1 MKFVSKCVFL
11 KLDKGTSKSGKDYY
25 ILNLLDE
32 DNNSHKLFAFG
43 EDLQK
48 KLAETELTSL
58 KDRLDVA
65 FEVFE
70 TNDGWSVRVLD
81 FKKVDE
87 SNGELN

>member
-11 KLDKGTSKSGKDYY
+11 KLDKGTSKSGKDYC
-25 ILNLLDE
+25 IINLLDD

-48 KLAETELTSL
+48 KLSETELVPL
-58 KDRLDVA
+58 KDILDVA
-65 FEVFE
+65 FEATE
-70 TNDGWSVRVLD
+70 LNGDWSVRILD